1 MKLRRKAMRPVGAGA
16 AARRAAL
23 RWRLLSLAA
32 TGAAL
37 TAAAALLAVSFHV
50 SNTAAASSS
59 SALAGAPYR
68 LSQVRVAICTH
79 LSSACLKS
87 SLNKD
92 VLKDRSFAAAA
103 AAGGRG
109 ASSVGA

>member
-1 MKLRRKAMRPVGAGA
+1 MR
-16 AARRAAL
+16 
-23 RWRLLSLAA
+23 WWLLSLAA
-32 TGAAL
+32 TGATL
-37 TAAAALLAVSFHV
+37 TAAAALLAVSLHV
-50 SNTAAASSS
+50 SNTTDSSS

-68 LSQVRVAICTH
+68 LSQVRAAICTH

-87 SLNKD
+87 SLKD
-92 VLKDRSFAAAA
+92 VLTDRPFAAAA